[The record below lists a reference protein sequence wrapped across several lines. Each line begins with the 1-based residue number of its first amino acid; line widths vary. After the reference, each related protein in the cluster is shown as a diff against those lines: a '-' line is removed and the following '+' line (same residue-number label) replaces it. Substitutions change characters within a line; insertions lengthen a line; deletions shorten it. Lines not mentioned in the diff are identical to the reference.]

1 MSNQE
6 AKFDAGKPQLRLVPT
21 EIINNIAKVREYG
34 VKKYKDPENW
44 KRVEI
49 DRYKDACYRHWLAYI
64 NDPHGLDEE
73 SGLPHL
79 YHVACNIAFLCELEK
94 GQYDTCE
101 TININGRKV
110 TIRGKEDVE
119 PIIEPA
125 LISHPVDRKDIMNL
139 DKEDK

>member
-1 MSNQE
+1 M
-6 AKFDAGKPQLRLVPT
+6 
-21 EIINNIAKVREYG
+21 
-34 VKKYKDPENW
+34 
-44 KRVEI
+44 
-49 DRYKDACYRHWLAYI
+49 AYI

-94 GQYDTCE
+94 GQYDTSE

-119 PIIEPA
+119 PILEPA